1 MNFGLKTRLQKIT
14 TIVLVMAMLI
24 TSFQIGDMVTYAYDE
39 KTGMIAPADRS
50 MVETKEKP
58 SADAEKVSGLLY
70 GKPVTVINETTDANG
85 VKWYEVK
92 YFVKDGAEEKQGFC
106 QASNVL
112 LDEKAFAI
120 GTGKVNANNVSLW
133 SSTGQYK
140 APKLATFNAG
150 TKLEILDEHVDGSE
164 KWYRIRCQVDTVNY
178 IGWLES
184 KYVTK
189 DPIPEIEI
197 DEEYEAYL
205 LRIGF
210 PQSYVKSLAILHAQ
224 YPNWI
229 FEPVKTG
236 LTWDEVISSESY
248 AGRNLI
254 YKTENDAKKSYAS
267 TEYNWYTNEWV
278 IRDTSGWVSAHPD
291 FIAYCMDP
299 RNWFNTTNIFMYESL
314 SYNPAHNA
322 AGVTAILNGTFMT
335 QDQDNGDGTMLNYA
349 NAFIDIGMSVNA
361 SPYHLASRVRQEQ
374 GVNGT
379 SPMISGTYAGF
390 EGFYNYFN
398 IKTYGTGNE
407 YIIRGLTYAKE
418 QGWNTRY
425 KALHGGAAYIARNYI
440 SVGQD
445 TLYFQK
451 FDVIAQG
458 GLYNHQY
465 MTNVQAAISE
475 SKNVAKAYADKT
487 QAFVFKIPVYENM
500 PKEPVQF
507 TASGNRNNYL
517 KSLDVA
523 GHSLT
528 PSFDGAKTSYSLIVG
543 NDVTSVTVS
552 ATPVVDKASVEGTGT
567 LSLREGTNT
576 FSIICKS
583 ESGDRRTYTLTVIR
597 EGKEE
602 TPPSDNPGE
611 TPEVKP
617 QPTYTSDKYKL
628 GNYITGIAPQTKAA
642 DFLAGFKA
650 EGCTLKVLTAAGA
663 ENTGAVATGNKLAV
677 YVDGNLLES
686 KEIVIYG
693 DVNGDGKITMS
704 DLLSINRHVIKTIPL
719 KGIYLE
725 AGDVNRKGDGATMSD
740 LLAINRH
747 VIGTI
752 MIEQ

>member
-1 MNFGLKTRLQKIT
+1 MNFGLKTKIQKI
-14 TIVLVMAMLI
+14 IAFVLVMALTLGLLQMGDRLI
-24 TSFQIGDMVTYAYDE
+24 YAYE
-39 KTGMIAPADRS
+39 AKTGMIAPADRDL
-50 MVETKEKP
+50 VETKVSP
-58 SADAEKVSGLLY
+58 SVNAEKVSGLLY

-85 VKWYEVK
+85 LKWYEVK
-92 YFVKDGAEEKQGFC
+92 YFIKDGAEEKTGYC
-106 QASNVL
+106 QAADVL
-112 LDEKAFAI
+112 LNDNAFAM

-133 SSTGQYK
+133 SCTGEFK

-150 TKLEILDEHVDGSE
+150 TKLEILDEHVDQGE
-164 KWYRIRCQVDTVNY
+164 LWYRVRCQVDTTTY

-184 KYVTK
+184 RYVVK
-189 DPIPEIEI
+189 DPIPEIEV

-210 PQSYVKSLAILHAQ
+210 PKSYVKSLAILHTQ
-224 YPNWI
+224 YPNWV

-236 LTWDEVISSESY
+236 LTWKDVISNEAY
-248 AGRNLI
+248 AGRNLV
-254 YKTENDAKKSYAS
+254 YKTENDAKKSYAD

-314 SYNPAHNA
+314 SYNQAHNA
-322 AGVTAILNGTFMT
+322 AGVNAILSGTFMEKEHE
-335 QDQDNGDGTMLNYA
+335 NGDGTMLNYSK
-349 NAFIDIGMSVNA
+349 AFMDIGISVNA

-374 GVNGT
+374 GVDGT
-379 SPMISGTYAGF
+379 SAMISGKYTGY

-398 IKTYGTGNE
+398 IKTYGTGDE
-407 YIIRGLTYAKE
+407 YIIRGLTHAKE
-418 QGWNTRY
+418 QEWNTRY
-425 KALHGGAAYIARNYI
+425 KALHGGAAYIAKNYI
-440 SVGQD
+440 GVGQD

-475 SKNVAKAYADKT
+475 SKSVSKAYADKT
-487 QAFVFKIPVYENM
+487 QSFVFKIPVYENM
-500 PKEPVQF
+500 PAEPAQF
-507 TASGNRNNYL
+507 TASGNRNNFL
-517 KSLDVA
+517 SSLQVE

-528 PSFDGAKTSYSLIVG
+528 PTFDGAKTTYSLIVG
-543 NDVTSVTVS
+543 SDVTSLKVS

-567 LSLREGTNT
+567 LAINEGTNT
-576 FSIICKS
+576 ISIICKS
-583 ESGDRRTYTLTVIR
+583 QSGDSKTYTLNIIR
-597 EGKEE
+597 ENSGAV
-602 TPPSDNPGE
+602 PPTE
-611 TPEVKP
+611 KP
-617 QPTYTSDKYKL
+617 QYTYSSDKYKM
-628 GNYITGIAPQTKAA
+628 GNYVTGVAPQTGVA
-642 DFLAGFKA
+642 DFLAGFKV
-650 EGCTLKVLTAAGA
+650 EGATLKVLTHAGE
-663 ENTGAVATGNKLAV
+663 ENTGVVATGNKLGV
-677 YVDGNLLES
+677 YVNGNLVES
-686 KEIVIYG
+686 KDIVIYG

-719 KGIYLE
+719 NGIHLE